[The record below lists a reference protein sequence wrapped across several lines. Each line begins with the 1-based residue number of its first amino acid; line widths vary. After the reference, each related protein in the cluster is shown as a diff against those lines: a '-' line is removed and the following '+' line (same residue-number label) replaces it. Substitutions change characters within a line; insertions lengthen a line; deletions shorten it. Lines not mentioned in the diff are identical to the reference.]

1 MTNTI
6 RPPRLSTPPLAGD
19 IQILAG
25 DILATKARDLLNF
38 IGPSRSDAYVAL
50 RDALTMYS
58 EIRIASTMAPGAA
71 HLLQH
76 IESKLETETEAPDT
90 IRCPG
95 AVDAE
100 YAK

>member
-6 RPPRLSTPPLAGD
+6 RPQRLSTPPLAGD

-25 DILATKARDLLNF
+25 DILATKARDLLDI

-50 RDALTMYS
+50 RDALAIYS
-58 EIRIASTMAPGAA
+58 EVRIGAA
-71 HLLQH
+71 MAAGSARLLQH
-76 IESKLETETEAPDT
+76 IESKTETETKAPDT

-95 AVDAE
+95 AVDEEHAT
-100 YAK
+100 